1 MSAKV
6 APAQIARGIVAR
18 LREESQLLNFSD
30 SLCVNAVFGV
40 CQTIVEY
47 QHVDPV
53 NCSDDILA
61 NMYEA
66 IVKLLNSR
74 SSKTSLEALK
84 FGKSRYTVLL
94 IVSFI

>member
-1 MSAKV
+1 MFAKV
-6 APAQIARGIVAR
+6 VPAQIAHGIIPR

-30 SLCVNAVFGV
+30 NLCVNAVFGV
-40 CQTIVEY
+40 CQTIFEY

-53 NCSDDILA
+53 NCSDNMLA
-61 NMYEA
+61 NIYEA

-84 FGKSRYTVLL
+84 FGNIYLAL
-94 IVSFI
+94 HIAFI